1 MQTRTLPVA
10 EARSLVIDTL
20 IRCGTAPQNA
30 ASVAEALIGAELTGQ
45 YGHGLRRVP
54 LYAGHVLSGRVDGHA
69 APRVRKTR
77 PGTLLVDAMNGFAYP
92 AMDLALAE
100 LPQMAR
106 ENGIAM
112 AGIGGSHHC
121 GVAGL
126 PVEALARQGCIAIFM
141 ANAPAAMAP
150 WGGRRPI
157 FGTDPIAFAAPLD
170 GAEPVVVDIS
180 LSKVAKG
187 KVMAAVQRG
196 EPIPEGWA
204 LDADGNPTTDAAAA
218 MKGTMVP
225 MGEAKG
231 TALAIMVEMLCAGLT
246 GANFAYEAPSFFAL
260 EGDPMNT
267 GQAILVIDATAM
279 APGATARFAELASQ
293 IEGMEGARLPGRRRQ
308 QIRRDLLTSGIE
320 VDDSLYAEIE
330 ALGR

>member
-1 MQTRTLPVA
+1 MQSRTLSVA
-10 EARSLVIDTL
+10 EARALVIDTL
-20 IRCGTAPQNA
+20 IRCGTDPHNA
-30 ASVAEALIGAELTGQ
+30 ASVAEALVGAELTGQ

-54 LYAGHVLSGRVDGHA
+54 TYAGHVLSGRVDGHA
-69 APRVRKTR
+69 VPRARRTR
-77 PGTLLVDAMNGFAYP
+77 PGTLLVDARNGFAYP
-92 AMDLALAE
+92 ALDLALAE

-106 ENGIAM
+106 DNGIAL
-112 AGIGGSHHC
+112 AGIGHSHHC

-126 PVEALARQGCIAIFM
+126 PVEALARQGCIGIFM

-150 WGGRRPI
+150 WGARTPI

-170 GAEPVVVDIS
+170 DAEPVVVDIS

-187 KVMAAVQRG
+187 KIMAAVQRG
-196 EPIPEGWA
+196 EDIPEGWA
-204 LDADGNPTTDAAAA
+204 LDAEGNPTTDAHAA

-246 GANFAYEAPSFFAL
+246 GANFAYEAKSFFDL
-260 EGDPMNT
+260 EGEPMNT
-267 GQAILVIDATAM
+267 GQTILAIDASAM
-279 APGATARFAELASQ
+279 APGATARFATLAAQ

-308 QIRRDLLTSGIE
+308 QIRRDLAETGIE
-320 VDDSLYAEIE
+320 VDLSLLADID